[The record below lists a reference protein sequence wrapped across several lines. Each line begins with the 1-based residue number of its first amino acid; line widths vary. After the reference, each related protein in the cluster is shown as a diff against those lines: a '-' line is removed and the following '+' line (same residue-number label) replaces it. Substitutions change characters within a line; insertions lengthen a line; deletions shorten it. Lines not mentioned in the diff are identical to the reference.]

1 MGTASTMALM
11 AETLGLMIPGSST
24 IPSGD
29 PAALDAAHE
38 AGRCAVTA
46 VTGQLTPAAVLTPAA
61 FGNAVRVLH
70 AAAGSTN
77 AIIHLPAIAGRVG
90 MSLPLGDFGRLG
102 ADMPVL
108 ADIQPSGT
116 GLMQD
121 FHAAGGLPA
130 LLAELAPLLDPGPVT
145 VTGRSLGE
153 IIAAAPA
160 PKEGGAIRRRDN
172 PMRTG
177 GAFAVVHGSL
187 APQGAVI
194 KVSAATPELLTHRG
208 PAVVFHGYDDMRH
221 RVDDPDLPVS
231 EDTVLVLTGCGPV
244 GVPGMPE
251 WGMIPIPAKLAKAG
265 VTDMVRVTDARMS
278 GTSFGTVF
286 LHVAPEGA
294 IGGPLGLVGDG
305 DLIAVD
311 TAAGTLN
318 LEVPADELSRRKA
331 EWQPPDSPHLRGWP
345 ALYRDHVLQAPE
357 GCDLDFLRAPT
368 PAHRRFIEPVVGRS

>member
-1 MGTASTMALM
+1 
-11 AETLGLMIPGSST
+11 
-24 IPSGD
+24 
-29 PAALDAAHE
+29 
-38 AGRCAVTA
+38 V
-46 VTGQLTPAAVLTPAA
+46 
-61 FGNAVRVLH
+61 
-70 AAAGSTN
+70 
-77 AIIHLPAIAGRVG
+77 
-90 MSLPLGDFGRLG
+90 
-102 ADMPVL
+102 PVL

-130 LLAELAPLLDPGPVT
+130 LLAELAPLLDPSPVT
-145 VTGRSLGE
+145 ITGKRLGE
-153 IIAAAPA
+153 IIAGAPA
-160 PKEGGAIRRRDN
+160 PKEGGAIKRRDD

-177 GAFAVVHGSL
+177 GAFAVVRGSL

-194 KVSAATPELLTHRG
+194 KVSAASPELLKHRG
-208 PAVVFHGYDDMRH
+208 PAVVFRGYDDMRH
-221 RVDDPDLPVS
+221 RVDDPGLPVT
-231 EDTVLVLTGCGPV
+231 EDSVLILTGCGPV

-251 WGMIPIPAKLAKAG
+251 WGMIPIPAKLTAKG

-294 IGGPLGLVGDG
+294 TGGPLGLVRDG

-311 TAAGTLN
+311 TASGTLD
-318 LEVPADELSRRKA
+318 LEVPAGEMSRREA
-331 EWQPPDSPHLRGWP
+331 EWQPPQSPHLRGWP